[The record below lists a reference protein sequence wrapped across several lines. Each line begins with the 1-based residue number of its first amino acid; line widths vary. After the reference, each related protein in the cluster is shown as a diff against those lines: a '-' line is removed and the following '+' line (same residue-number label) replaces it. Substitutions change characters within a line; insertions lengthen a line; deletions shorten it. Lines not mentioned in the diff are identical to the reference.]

1 MYRVVI
7 PNSGMV
13 LGVFSSHNDAVDCQR
28 KYYSTA
34 TALQPVIEQ
43 F

>member
-13 LGVFSSHNDAVDCQR
+13 LGVFSNHNDAVDCKR
-28 KYYSTA
+28 KNYSTA
-34 TALQPVIEQ
+34 TALCPVIEQ

>member
-1 MYRVVI
+1 MYRVII

>member
-34 TALQPVIEQ
+34 TALQPIIEQ

>member
-13 LGVFSSHNDAVDCQR
+13 LGVFSEHADAVDCQR

-34 TALQPVIEQ
+34 TALCPVIEQ